1 MHRNQLLNLLDAYEQ
16 TWARGVLPYPT
27 FDALEER
34 ENLTRLRDFV
44 LRTPD
49 CFERSCVEG
58 HITGSALVTD
68 PQGQHVLLTLHAKL
82 NKWLQLGGHVD
93 GASDIPKSALREAQE
108 ESGRSEI
115 SFFPYEELLM
125 AHPISISA
133 GTTITKSPLPFD
145 LDIHRIPAR
154 KQDPEHFHFDV
165 RFLCSL
171 DPALPLM
178 ITEESHDL
186 RWLSLSDAQ
195 SLTDERSMQRQFFKL
210 QALRERLQQR

>member
-1 MHRNQLLNLLDAYEQ
+1 MHRNQLLNLLNAYEQ
-16 TWARGVLPYPT
+16 TWACGVLPYPT
-27 FDALEER
+27 FDIQEER
-34 ENLTRLRDFV
+34 ENLFRLRDFV

-49 CFERSCVEG
+49 CFERTCVEG

-68 PQGQHVLLTLHAKL
+68 PHGQHVLLTLHAKL

-93 GASDIPKSALREAQE
+93 GESDIPNAALREARE
-108 ESGRSEI
+108 ESGRSETI
-115 SFFPYEELLM
+115 FFPYEELFG
-125 AHPISISA
+125 AAVTVH
-133 GTTITKSPLPFD
+133 PLPFD
-145 LDIHRIPAR
+145 IDIHLIPAR

-178 ITEESHDL
+178 ISEESHDL

-195 SLTDERSMQRQFFKL
+195 TLTDERSMQRQFFKL
-210 QALRERLQQR
+210 QALRERLLQR